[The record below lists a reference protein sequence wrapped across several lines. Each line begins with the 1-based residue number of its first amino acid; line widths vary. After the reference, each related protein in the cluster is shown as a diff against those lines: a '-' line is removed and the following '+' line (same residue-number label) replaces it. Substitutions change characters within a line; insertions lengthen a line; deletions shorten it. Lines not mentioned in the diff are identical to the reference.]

1 MLPKPSRLYVPA
13 FARLYESTWQMVE
26 LILRVTTGLLLLPHG
41 AQKLFGMFGGM
52 FGGLFGQ
59 GLAGTVRFFNTV
71 GYWPGAFWALSSA
84 ASSFFGGIL
93 LAIGLITRPIALL
106 LFIQFLFSIYF
117 HLPRGFFAAQNGV
130 EHVIL
135 WAAALLFF
143 AVRGGNDWSVDAKMK
158 KQF

>member
-1 MLPKPSRLYVPA
+1 MLPKPSSLYVPA

-52 FGGLFGQ
+52 FGDFSVRGLLELCGFS
-59 GLAGTVRFFNTV
+59 T
-71 GYWPGAFWALSSA
+71 GYWPGAFWAPFVGCLQ
-84 ASSFFGGIL
+84 FFGGIL